1 MARFLFLE
9 LTFMDNALLV
19 AKTPAEARLVDLLSP
34 SAEGMGYEIV
44 RLRLMGAGG
53 RDAPVTLQIMAE
65 KPDGTMEIDDCAE
78 LSQAVSAI
86 LDVEDPI
93 DKEYSLEVSS
103 PGIDRPL
110 TRPKDF
116 AEYAGHRAKI
126 EMSFPVEGGRRN
138 FRGDIRGL
146 EGDAVSLS
154 LDDGPPVSL
163 PIRDI
168 ADAKLVI
175 TDALIAESLKRK
187 RVPDASG
194 ADAIEYEEEHDEQSE
209 GPAKGAEKGEA

>member
-1 MARFLFLE
+1 
-9 LTFMDNALLV
+9 MDTALLV
-19 AKTPAEARLVDLLSP
+19 AKTPAETRLVDLLSP

-44 RLRLMGAGG
+44 RLRLMGAGMPG
-53 RDAPVTLQIMAE
+53 APVTLQIMAE

-78 LSQAVSAI
+78 LSHAVSAI
-86 LDVEDPI
+86 MDVEDPI

-110 TRPKDF
+110 TRAKDF

-126 EMSFPVEGGRRN
+126 EMSFPLEGGRRN

-146 EGDAVSLS
+146 EGNAVSLA
-154 LDDGPPVSL
+154 LDDGPPVAL
-163 PIRDI
+163 PLRDI

-175 TDALIAESLKRK
+175 TDKLIEESLKRK
-187 RVPDASG
+187 RVPDAS
-194 ADAIEYEEEHDEQSE
+194 AVDDVEYETDSSE
-209 GPAKGAEKGEA
+209 SSAEGET

>member
-1 MARFLFLE
+1 
-9 LTFMDNALLV
+9 MDTALLV
-19 AKTPAEARLVDLLSP
+19 AKTPAEARLVDLISP
-34 SAEGMGYEIV
+34 SALGMGYEIV
-44 RLRLMGAGG
+44 RLRLMGAGMPG
-53 RDAPVTLQIMAE
+53 APVTLQIMAE

-110 TRPKDF
+110 TRAKDF
-116 AEYAGHRAKI
+116 AEYAGHRARI

-138 FRGDIRGL
+138 FRGDLKGL
-146 EGDAVSLS
+146 EGEAVSLS

-163 PIRDI
+163 PLRDI

-187 RVPDASG
+187 RVPDASQ
-194 ADAIEYEEEHDEQSE
+194 ADDVEYEDATDESE
-209 GPAKGAEKGEA
+209 GPAEGADKRET

>member
-1 MARFLFLE
+1 M
-9 LTFMDNALLV
+9 TTALLV
-19 AKTPAEARLVDLLSP
+19 AKTPAETRLVDLLTP
-34 SAEGMGYEIV
+34 TAEDMGYEIV

-53 RDAPVTLQIMAE
+53 RDAPITLQIMAE

-78 LSQAVSAI
+78 LSHAVSAL

-93 DKEYSLEVSS
+93 EKEYSLEVSS

-110 TRPKDF
+110 TRAKDF

-126 EMSFPVEGGRRN
+126 EMAIPMEGNRRN

-146 EGDAVSLS
+146 EEDAVSLS

-163 PIRDI
+163 PLRDI

-175 TDALIAESLKRK
+175 TDKLIEESLKRQ
-187 RVPDASG
+187 RIPDASR
-194 ADAIEYEEEHDEQSE
+194 ADDVEYEDGPEDGPDSE
-209 GPAKGAEKGEA
+209 KEA

>member
-1 MARFLFLE
+1 
-9 LTFMDNALLV
+9 MDTALLV
-19 AKTPAEARLVDLLSP
+19 AKTPAEARLVDLISP
-34 SAEGMGYEIV
+34 SALGMGYQIV
-44 RLRLMGAGG
+44 RLRLMGAGMPG
-53 RDAPVTLQIMAE
+53 APVTLQIMAE

-110 TRPKDF
+110 TRAKDF
-116 AEYAGHRAKI
+116 AEYAGHRARV

-138 FRGDIRGL
+138 FRGDLRGL
-146 EGDAVSLS
+146 EGDAVSLA

-163 PIRDI
+163 PLRDI
-168 ADAKLVI
+168 SDAKLVI
-175 TDALIAESLKRK
+175 TDKLIEESLKRK
-187 RVPDASG
+187 RVPDASQ
-194 ADAIEYEEEHDEQSE
+194 ADDVEYEEITDESE
-209 GPAKGAEKGEA
+209 GPAEGADKGET

>member
-1 MARFLFLE
+1 
-9 LTFMDNALLV
+9 MDTALLV
-19 AKTPAEARLVDLLSP
+19 AKTPAETRLVELISP

-78 LSQAVSAI
+78 LSHAVSAI

-110 TRPKDF
+110 TRAKDF

-126 EMSFPVEGGRRN
+126 EMSFPMEGGRRN
-138 FRGDIRGL
+138 FRGDVRGL
-146 EGDAVSLS
+146 EGDAVSLA

-163 PIRDI
+163 PLRDI

-175 TDALIAESLKRK
+175 TDKLIEESLKRK

-194 ADAIEYEEEHDEQSE
+194 ADDVEYETDPDEGAAE
-209 GPAKGAEKGEA
+209 GET

>member
-1 MARFLFLE
+1 
-9 LTFMDNALLV
+9 MDTALLV
-19 AKTPAEARLVDLLSP
+19 AKTPAEARLVEILSP
-34 SAEGMGYEIV
+34 TALDMGYEIV

-78 LSQAVSAI
+78 LSHAVSAL

-110 TRPKDF
+110 TRAKDF

-126 EMSFPVEGGRRN
+126 EMSVPLEGNRRN

-146 EGDAVSLS
+146 EGDAISLS

-163 PIRDI
+163 PLRDI

-175 TDALIAESLKRK
+175 TDALIEESLKRK
-187 RVPDASG
+187 RVPDASR
-194 ADAIEYEEEHDEQSE
+194 ADDVEYEDAPEEGIDNQ
-209 GPAKGAEKGEA
+209 GEA

>member
-1 MARFLFLE
+1 
-9 LTFMDNALLV
+9 MDTALLV
-19 AKTPAEARLVDLLSP
+19 AKTPAETRLVELLSP
-34 SAEGMGYEIV
+34 SAEGLGYEIV

-65 KPDGTMEIDDCAE
+65 KPDGTMEIDDCAA
-78 LSQAVSAI
+78 LSQEVSAI
-86 LDVEDPI
+86 MDVEDPI

-110 TRPKDF
+110 TRAKDF

-138 FRGDIRGL
+138 FRGDLRGL
-146 EGDAVSLS
+146 EGDAVSLA
-154 LDDGPPVSL
+154 LDDGPPVAL
-163 PIRDI
+163 PLRDI

-175 TDALIAESLKRK
+175 TDKLIEESLKRK
-187 RVPDASG
+187 RVPDASA
-194 ADAIEYEEEHDEQSE
+194 ADDVEYETDSEESSE
-209 GPAKGAEKGEA
+209 EGET

>member
-1 MARFLFLE
+1 MN
-9 LTFMDNALLV
+9 TALLV
-19 AKTPAEARLVDLLSP
+19 AKTLAEARLVDLLTP
-34 SAEGMGYEIV
+34 TAEDMGYEIV

-53 RDAPVTLQIMAE
+53 RDAPITLQIMAE

-78 LSQAVSAI
+78 LSHAVSAL

-93 DKEYSLEVSS
+93 EKEYSLEVSS

-110 TRPKDF
+110 TRAKDF
-116 AEYAGHRAKI
+116 ADYAGHRAKI
-126 EMSFPVEGGRRN
+126 EMAIPLEGNRRN

-163 PIRDI
+163 PLRDI

-175 TDALIAESLKRK
+175 TDKLIEESLKRQ
-187 RVPDASG
+187 RVPDASR
-194 ADAIEYEEEHDEQSE
+194 ADDVEYEDGPEDGPDSE
-209 GPAKGAEKGEA
+209 GEA

>member
-1 MARFLFLE
+1 
-9 LTFMDNALLV
+9 MDTALLV
-19 AKTPAEARLVDLLSP
+19 AKTPAETRLVELISP

-86 LDVEDPI
+86 MDVEDPI

-110 TRPKDF
+110 TRAKDF

-126 EMSFPVEGGRRN
+126 EMSFPMEGGRRN

-146 EGDAVSLS
+146 EGDAVSLT
-154 LDDGPPVSL
+154 LDDGPPVAL
-163 PIRDI
+163 PLRDI

-175 TDALIAESLKRK
+175 TDKLIEESLKRK
-187 RVPDASG
+187 RVPDASA
-194 ADAIEYEEEHDEQSE
+194 ADDVEYETDPVEGTEE
-209 GPAKGAEKGEA
+209 GET

>member
-1 MARFLFLE
+1 
-9 LTFMDNALLV
+9 MDTALLV
-19 AKTPAEARLVDLLSP
+19 AKTPAETRLVELISP

-78 LSQAVSAI
+78 LSHAVSAI
-86 LDVEDPI
+86 MDVEDPI

-110 TRPKDF
+110 TRAKDF

-126 EMSFPVEGGRRN
+126 EMSFPMEGGRRN

-146 EGDAVSLS
+146 EGDAVSLA
-154 LDDGPPVSL
+154 LDDGPPVAL
-163 PIRDI
+163 PLRDI

-175 TDALIAESLKRK
+175 TDKLIEESLKRK
-187 RVPDASG
+187 RVPDASA
-194 ADAIEYEEEHDEQSE
+194 ADDVEYETDPVEGTEE
-209 GPAKGAEKGEA
+209 GET

>member
-1 MARFLFLE
+1 
-9 LTFMDNALLV
+9 MDTALLV
-19 AKTPAEARLVDLLSP
+19 AKTPAEARLVDLISP
-34 SAEGMGYEIV
+34 SALGMGYEIV
-44 RLRLMGAGG
+44 RLRLMGAGMPG
-53 RDAPVTLQIMAE
+53 APVTLQIMAE

-110 TRPKDF
+110 TRAKDF

-138 FRGDIRGL
+138 FRGDLRGL

-154 LDDGPPVSL
+154 LDDGPPVAL
-163 PIRDI
+163 PLRDI

-187 RVPDASG
+187 RVPDASQ
-194 ADAIEYEEEHDEQSE
+194 ADDVEYEDATDESE
-209 GPAKGAEKGEA
+209 GPAEGADKRET

>member
-1 MARFLFLE
+1 MN
-9 LTFMDNALLV
+9 TALLV
-19 AKTPAEARLVDLLSP
+19 AKTPAEARLVDLLTP
-34 SAEGMGYEIV
+34 TAEDMGYEIV

-53 RDAPVTLQIMAE
+53 RDAPITLQIMAE

-78 LSQAVSAI
+78 LSHAVSAL

-93 DKEYSLEVSS
+93 EKEYSLEVSS

-110 TRPKDF
+110 TRAKDF

-126 EMSFPVEGGRRN
+126 EMAIPLEGNRRN

-163 PIRDI
+163 PLRDI

-175 TDALIAESLKRK
+175 TDKLIEESLKRQ
-187 RVPDASG
+187 RVPDASR
-194 ADAIEYEEEHDEQSE
+194 ADDVEYEDGPEDGPDSE
-209 GPAKGAEKGEA
+209 GEA

>member
-1 MARFLFLE
+1 
-9 LTFMDNALLV
+9 MDTALLV
-19 AKTPAEARLVDLLSP
+19 AKTPAEARLVDLISP
-34 SAEGMGYEIV
+34 SALGMGYQIV
-44 RLRLMGAGG
+44 RLRLMGAGMPG
-53 RDAPVTLQIMAE
+53 APVTLQIMAE

-110 TRPKDF
+110 TRAKDF

-138 FRGDIRGL
+138 FRGDLKGL
-146 EGDAVSLS
+146 EGEAVSLS
-154 LDDGPPVSL
+154 LDDGPPVTL
-163 PIRDI
+163 PLRDI

-187 RVPDASG
+187 RVPDASQ
-194 ADAIEYEEEHDEQSE
+194 ADDVEYEEVTDESE
-209 GPAKGAEKGEA
+209 GPAEGADKRET

>member
-1 MARFLFLE
+1 
-9 LTFMDNALLV
+9 MDTALLV
-19 AKTPAEARLVDLLSP
+19 AKTPAEARLVDLIRP
-34 SAEGMGYEIV
+34 SAESMGYEIV
-44 RLRLMGAGG
+44 RLRLMGAGSVG
-53 RDAPVTLQIMAE
+53 APVTLQIMAE

-110 TRPKDF
+110 TRAKDF
-116 AEYAGHRAKI
+116 AEYAGHRARV

-138 FRGDIRGL
+138 FRGDLRGL
-146 EGDAVSLS
+146 EGDAVSLA

-163 PIRDI
+163 PLRDI
-168 ADAKLVI
+168 SDAKLVI
-175 TDALIAESLKRK
+175 TDKLIEESLKRK
-187 RVPDASG
+187 RVPDASQ
-194 ADAIEYEEEHDEQSE
+194 ADDVEYEEITDESE
-209 GPAKGAEKGEA
+209 GPAEGADKGET